1 MGTGGRTVDD
11 AAAAAAATPILQHH
25 LVHGSVDYKGQPATR
40 SRSGRWRSASFI
52 IVVEMAERFAY
63 YGIGLNLISY
73 LTGPLGQST
82 ATAAENVNAWTGTA
96 SLLPHLGAF
105 LADSF
110 LGRYWTIVI
119 ASLLYVV
126 GLGFLTLSA
135 ALHSKSF
142 NCQNAIDGGKCSPP
156 KLEIIFF
163 FFSLYMVGLAQGG
176 HKPCVQAFGADQFDT
191 QDPLENKAKSSF
203 FNWWYF
209 GMNFGIFVALLVLT
223 YIQDYLSW
231 GLGFGIPCIIM
242 GLALI
247 TFLFGTVTYRFR
259 QYSDNKNPFVRIG
272 HVFVYATT
280 NRKASTSEVLME
292 LEVQGVLPNKGSQ
305 QFMFLNKALLVPD
318 ASKGYKRASSMDEV
332 EEAKAILRLAPIWA
346 TCLGYA
352 LVFSQTSTLFT
363 KQGATMDRSIGSNL
377 EVPAAAFQ
385 CFICISIV
393 VFMPLYDRVLVPFAR
408 ALTGRPSGI
417 TMLQRIG
424 TGMVFSILSMAIAAI
439 VEKKRLRAAFDNGLV
454 DRPGA
459 TLPISVCWLIPQ
471 YTLVGISEAF
481 SMVGLQEFFYD
492 QMPCELKSIG
502 LSLYLSIF
510 GVGSFLSTFL
520 ISIIDKATSRGGGDS
535 WFSNNLN
542 RAHLDYFYW
551 LLAGLSTVIFAGYLY
566 YSRLY
571 IYKKANIV

>member
-1 MGTGGRTVDD
+1 MATGGRTVE
-11 AAAAAAATPILQHH
+11 AATPILQHH
-25 LVHGSVDYKGQPATR
+25 LVHGSVDYKGQPAAR

-73 LTGPLGQST
+73 LTGPLGQSM

-96 SLLPHLGAF
+96 SLLPLLGAL

-119 ASLLYVV
+119 ASLLYVM

-135 ALHSKSF
+135 ALHPKSF
-142 NCQNAIDGGKCSPP
+142 NCENAIDESKCYPLQS
-156 KLEIIFF
+156 EIIFF

-191 QDPLENKAKSSF
+191 HDPQENKAKSSF

-209 GMNFGIFVALLVLT
+209 GMNFSIFVALLVLT

-231 GLGFGIPCIIM
+231 TLGFGIPCIIM
-242 GLALI
+242 GIAVV

-259 QYSDNKNPFVRIG
+259 DSSEDNKNPFMRIG
-272 HVFVYATT
+272 HVFVYATI
-280 NRKASTSEVLME
+280 NHKATTSEVLKE
-292 LEVQGVLPNKGSQ
+292 LEVQGVLPNQGSR

-318 ASKGYKRASSMDEV
+318 GSRRYKKASTMDEV

-363 KQGATMDRSIGSNL
+363 KQGVTMDRSFLSTIEL
-377 EVPAAAFQ
+377 PAAAFQ
-385 CFICISIV
+385 CFVCISIV
-393 VFMPLYDRVLVPFAR
+393 VFLPIYDRVLVPVAR
-408 ALTGRPSGI
+408 TITGRPSGI

-424 TGMVFSILSMAIAAI
+424 TGMVFSILSMVTAAV
-439 VEKKRLRAAFDNGLV
+439 VEKKRLQTAFDYGLV
-454 DRPGA
+454 DRPGT
-459 TLPISVCWLIPQ
+459 TLPISVAWLIPQ
-471 YTLVGISEAF
+471 YSLFGVSEAF
-481 SMVGLQEFFYD
+481 TMVGLQEFFYD

-510 GVGSFLSTFL
+510 GVGSFLSSFL
-520 ISIIDKATSRGGGDS
+520 ISVIDKTSSRDGRDS
-535 WFSNNLN
+535 WFSDNLN
-542 RAHLDYFYW
+542 RAHLEYFYW
-551 LLAGLSTVIFAGYLY
+551 LLAGLSTVCFAGYVY
-566 YSRLY
+566 FSKLY
-571 IYKKANIV
+571 IYKKANVI

>member
-1 MGTGGRTVDD
+1 MATGKRT
-11 AAAAAAATPILQHH
+11 AFPEAETPILQHH
-25 LVHGSVDYKGQPATR
+25 FVDGSVNYKGHPATR

-63 YGIGLNLISY
+63 YGIGLNLMSY

-96 SLLPHLGAF
+96 SLLPLLGAF

-119 ASLLYVV
+119 ASVLYVM

-142 NCQNAIDGGKCSPP
+142 NCQSAKDNGTCSPSQF
-156 KLEIIFF
+156 EVIFF
-163 FFSLYMVGLAQGG
+163 FFSLYLVGLAQGG

-191 QDPLENKAKSSF
+191 QDPQENKAKSSF

-209 GMNFGIFVALLVLT
+209 GMNFAIIVALLVLT

-242 GLALI
+242 GVALA

-259 QYSDNKNPFVRIG
+259 QNGDNKNPFVRIG
-272 HVFVYATT
+272 LVFVYAAT
-280 NRKASTSEVLME
+280 NRKASTTNILTE
-292 LEVQGVLPNKGSQ
+292 LEVLGVLRNKGSQ
-305 QFMFLNKALLVPD
+305 QFMFLNKALIAPD
-318 ASKGYKRASSMDEV
+318 GSKGYGKASSMDEV
-332 EEAKAILRLAPIWA
+332 EEAKSILRLAPIWV

-352 LVFSQTSTLFT
+352 LVFSQTSTVFT
-363 KQGATMDRSIGSNL
+363 KQGATMNRFIGSNL
-377 EVPAAAFQ
+377 EVPAAAYQ
-385 CFICISIV
+385 CFICISVV
-393 VFMPLYDRVLVPFAR
+393 VFMPIYDRVLVPFTR
-408 ALTGRPSGI
+408 TITGRPSGI

-424 TGMVFSILSMAIAAI
+424 TGMVFSISSMVVAAI
-439 VEKKRLRAAFDNGLV
+439 VEKKRLQTALDYGLI
-454 DRPGA
+454 DSPGA

-492 QMPCELKSIG
+492 QMPSELKSIG

-510 GVGSFLSTFL
+510 GVGSFLSSFL
-520 ISIIDKATSRGGGDS
+520 ISIIDQTSSRGGGDS
-535 WFSNNLN
+535 WFSDNLN

-551 LLAGLSTVIFAGYLY
+551 LLAGLSTMTFAGYLY
-566 YSRLY
+566 FSRLY
-571 IYKKANIV
+571 IYKKANFI